1 MAKSAL
7 PPLVRDAYRIS
18 LTSAPLHAVEATI
31 NAARIEAV
39 KLPPDEQTKRL
50 IACLDACWTSCMFL
64 FSAGQESAAGTVSV
78 ALEKATDL
86 NETNA
91 RDTLTEALQIAQ
103 KFGQHNK
110 AAAGVER
117 HLLECGQ
124 LIGHVFAAGKLEGRQ
139 TMNGVEAALPRPGE
153 HKKV

>member
-1 MAKSAL
+1 MAKSVL
-7 PPLVRDAYRIS
+7 PPMVRDAYKLS

-31 NAARIEAV
+31 NAARIEAAQ
-39 KLPPDEQTKRL
+39 LPPDQQTQRL

-91 RDTLTEALQIAQ
+91 RDTLIEALKIAQ
-103 KFGQHNK
+103 RFGQHNT

-124 LIGHVFAAGKLEGRQ
+124 LIGHIFAAGKLEGRQ
-139 TMNGVEAALPRPGE
+139 IINGVEAALLRPGE
-153 HKKV
+153 HKTI